1 MEEFP
6 VHKLS
11 FKLILGDIINS
22 ISKQYFTDQKKT
34 KQKQIQK
41 QTQKKSILL

>member
-1 MEEFP
+1 MEEFA

-22 ISKQYFTDQKKT
+22 ISKQYFTDQKKKT
-34 KQKQIQK
+34 KNKYK
-41 QTQKKSILL
+41 NKHKKRSILL